1 MTLYEIDAALMDCI
15 DMETGEIDET
25 RYNQLELDRTQKIE
39 NTALYYKNLE
49 ALTKALKDEAATL
62 TERAKSTQKKA
73 ERIKTHLSDYL
84 AGTKFETPKVKVS
97 FRQSESVNI
106 AEGTV
111 LPEDYTRTKVTIEPD
126 KTKLKAAIKLGE
138 SIDGVTLIK
147 TQGISIK

>member
-25 RYNQLELDRTQKIE
+25 RYNQLELDRNQKIE

-49 ALTKALKDEAATL
+49 ALAKALKDEATTL

-111 LPEDYTRTKVTIEPD
+111 LPEDYTRTKVTVEPD

-147 TQGISIK
+147 SQNINIK